1 MKRNMIPFLMAMF
14 NAENQQ
20 RYARIRQT
28 GGHRARGYSVTQHDL
43 DRIQAAA
50 ERRTRK
56 AAKRHRDYLSGL
68 ANDPIVRIKQ

>member
-50 ERRTRK
+50 ERAHQEGRQAPPR
-56 AAKRHRDYLSGL
+56 LSERAG
-68 ANDPIVRIKQ
+68 Q